1 MLGVP
6 SLHHKHH
13 AIYIDMLGVP
23 SYIYR
28 YTIQHHAIYIDML
41 GVPSL
46 HHKHHACTIY
56 IDMLGV
62 PSLHHKHH
70 AVLFI

>member
-6 SLHHKHH
+6 SLHHIHH
-13 AIYIDMLGVP
+13 AV
-23 SYIYR
+23 
-28 YTIQHHAIYIDML
+28 
-41 GVPSL
+41 
-46 HHKHHACTIY
+46 Y

-70 AVLFI
+70 AVLFIITKDLNSIKENEVAS